1 MAPGSTEGGGGVLRR
16 AHELGAAFVDTA
28 EVYGTEAQ
36 VARDIGDLR
45 DEYFI
50 ATKVSPANLAYDDV
64 LSHADAS
71 LERLETDRID
81 LYQVHHPNPDIP
93 IPETMRAMRQT
104 GRARARCALLG
115 VSNYSV
121 DDMKE
126 SQDALGDVPLVAN
139 QVRYSLAARQIE
151 ADGAAVLP
159 GARRDGHC
167 LQPAGKR
174 AASGI
179 QPWSRLAEVA
189 AEVGKTPAQVLL
201 NWVVDRPARHGDSQ
215 DRPRGAGGRGRGR
228 GGLVAYFGPAP
239 GADRELA
246 TAAANWARS
255 AASSTRAAPGGSLPR
270 RTVAIRRRRSFA
282 TSAPTAA
289 NIRRIW

>member
-1 MAPGSTEGGGGVLRR
+1 MEYLPLGPTTTQIPKIGFGAWQYRGGGGVLRR

-28 EVYGTEAQ
+28 EAYGTEAQ

-71 LERLETDRID
+71 LERLATDRVD

-93 IPETMRAMRQT
+93 IPETMRAMRQLVSE
-104 GRARARCALLG
+104 GKVRFVG

-126 SQDALGDVPLVAN
+126 AQDALGDVPLVAN

-151 ADGAAVLP
+151 ADVLP
-159 GARRDGHC
+159 FCQENGVTVVAFSPLVKGRFGD
-167 LQPAGKR
+167 PALE
-174 AASGI
+174 
-179 QPWSRLAEVA
+179 RLNEVS

-201 NWVVDRPARHGDSQ
+201 NWVIDRPGVMAIPKTDQVDRVDEA
-215 DRPRGAGGRGRGR
+215 AGSVGWS
-228 GGLVAYFGPAP
+228 LT
-239 GADRELA
+239 ADQ
-246 TAAANWARS
+246 
-255 AASSTRAAPGGSLPR
+255 
-270 RTVAIRRRRSFA
+270 RRRL
-282 TSAPTAA
+282 TGD
-289 NIRRIW
+289 

>member
-1 MAPGSTEGGGGVLRR
+1 MEYLPLGRTTTQIPKIGFGAWQYRGGGGVLRR

-28 EVYGTEAQ
+28 EAYGTEAQ
-36 VARDIGDLR
+36 VAKDIGDLR

-71 LERLETDRID
+71 LKRLETDRID

-93 IPETMRAMRQT
+93 IPETMRAMRKLVSD
-104 GRARARCALLG
+104 GRVRFVG

-126 SQDALGDVPLVAN
+126 AQDALGDVPLVAN

-151 ADGAAVLP
+151 ADVLP
-159 GARRDGHC
+159 YCQENGVTVVAFSPLVKGRFGD
-167 LQPAGKR
+167 PALE
-174 AASGI
+174 
-179 QPWSRLAEVA
+179 RLDEVA

-201 NWVVDRPARHGDSQ
+201 NWVIDRPGVMAIPKT
-215 DRPRGAGGRGRGR
+215 DRVERVDEAVGAVGWSLTPDQRQR
-228 GGLVAYFGPAP
+228 LT
-239 GADRELA
+239 GA
-246 TAAANWARS
+246 
-255 AASSTRAAPGGSLPR
+255 
-270 RTVAIRRRRSFA
+270 
-282 TSAPTAA
+282 
-289 NIRRIW
+289 